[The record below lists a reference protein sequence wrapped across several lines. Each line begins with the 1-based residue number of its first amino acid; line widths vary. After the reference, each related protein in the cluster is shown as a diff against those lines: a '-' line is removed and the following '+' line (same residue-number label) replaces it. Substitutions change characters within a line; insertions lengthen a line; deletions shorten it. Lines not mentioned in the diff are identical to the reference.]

1 MEKTPATTQHAA
13 VETDSGQQRRP
24 HLGSNP
30 LGPLIASLTERTK
43 TSKMMAQRNR
53 QFLADPF
60 AMMGFHPLKKEMF
73 YHIVL
78 TRSSGSKVWDIDGNE
93 YIDFSMGFG
102 VNLMGH
108 NPPFIMEALTEQL
121 EKGLHLG
128 QQSEL
133 AGEVAELIAELT
145 GKQRVAFYNSG
156 TEAVMTALRIARATS
171 GRRKVALFSGSY
183 HGHFDGTLVSPQA
196 MGEGWDALPRDH
208 GVIPN
213 FVENVLVLEYGN
225 PRSLE
230 LIEDYKNKLAA
241 VLVEPV
247 QSSHLALQPGEFLG
261 QLREL
266 TRQSGIALIFDE
278 MITGFRVDLKGAQGW
293 FGVEA
298 DIATYGKIVGGG
310 MPIGVV
316 AGKAEYMDALDGGM
330 WQYGDDSIPRAK
342 TTISAGTFCRHP
354 LAMAAARAV
363 LRYLKSQGPQLQ
375 YNLNKR
381 AAELV
386 GKLNDLFRENEAPI
400 QLAHFGSLFG
410 PASFDRV
417 DRNMAEINP
426 ISYYLLNRG
435 VLVQDRGYLSTA
447 HNDDDID
454 CFVGCVKDGVETMR
468 ATGLLRSQ
476 SS

>member
-1 MEKTPATTQHAA
+1 
-13 VETDSGQQRRP
+13 
-24 HLGSNP
+24 
-30 LGPLIASLTERTK
+30 
-43 TSKMMAQRNR
+43 MMAQRNR
-53 QFLADPF
+53 QFLADPY
-60 AMMGFHPLKKEMF
+60 AMLGFHPLKKEIF
-73 YHIVL
+73 YPIVL

-93 YIDFSMGFG
+93 YLDFTMAFG
-102 VNLMGH
+102 VSLLGH
-108 NPPFIMEALTEQL
+108 NPLFIKEALIEQL

-133 AGEVAELIAELT
+133 AGEVAQLIAELT
-145 GKQRVAFYNSG
+145 GKERVAFYNSG
-156 TEAVMTALRIARATS
+156 TEAVMTALRIARATT

-183 HGHFDGTLVSPQA
+183 HGHFDGTLVSHRSR
-196 MGEGWDALPRDH
+196 GEGWDAIPRDH
-208 GVIPN
+208 GVAPT

-230 LIEDYKNKLAA
+230 LIDDYKNKLAA

-247 QSSHLALQPGEFLG
+247 QSNHLALQPQEFLG

-266 TRQSGIALIFDE
+266 TRQSEIALIFDE

-316 AGKAEYMDALDGGM
+316 AGKADYLDALDGGM

-342 TTISAGTFCRHP
+342 TTLSAGTFCKHP

-363 LRYLKSQGPQLQ
+363 LKHLKSQGPQLQ
-375 YNLNKR
+375 YNLNER
-381 AAELV
+381 AAEMV
-386 GKLNDLFRENEAPI
+386 RKLNDLFRENEAPI

-410 PASFDRV
+410 PASIDRI
-417 DRNMAEINP
+417 DKNMAEINP
-426 ISYYLLNRG
+426 IPYYLLNRG
-435 VLVQDRGYLSTA
+435 VLVQDRGFLSTA

-454 CFVGCVKDGVETMR
+454 YLLRCVKDGVETMR
-468 ATGLLRSQ
+468 FKS
-476 SS
+476 